1 MQLSYPVT
9 STPSFSHARDCRLL
23 SPLPSPT
30 PSLKPGQTDS
40 QVDASLDLHSTC
52 VSFGYPLAST
62 CIDLRWLWSSSYLD
76 ASIDA
81 SFLPFSHPAQVN
93 TSWSQVICCYKNAL
107 TNDVCE
113 IYVFL
118 RLATLRKS
126 VRKFWFCKLA
136 LTCVDLRV
144 RLARALHMTAVSCH
158 LSSIS
163 AKIVACGTKKQSR
176 LKAATSYWLD
186 INSYTHRLFM
196 VGWFST
202 ILQVRT
208 HTKQRTHTHKHTQ
221 SSHNKNLTVYS
232 GETKSFG
239 SVGHRHQKHPK

>member
-1 MQLSYPVT
+1 M
-9 STPSFSHARDCRLL
+9 
-23 SPLPSPT
+23 
-30 PSLKPGQTDS
+30 
-40 QVDASLDLHSTC
+40 C
-52 VSFGYPLAST
+52 VKFTAF
-62 CIDLRWLWSSSYLD
+62 CDLR
-76 ASIDA
+76 I
-81 SFLPFSHPAQVN
+81 
-93 TSWSQVICCYKNAL
+93 
-107 TNDVCE
+107 
-113 IYVFL
+113 

-126 VRKFWFCKLA
+126 VCKFWFCKLA

-163 AKIVACGTKKQSR
+163 GKRRQSPVVQKKSR
-176 LKAATSYWLD
+176 LKAATSHRLD

-202 ILQVRT
+202 ILQV
-208 HTKQRTHTHKHTQ
+208 RTHTHKHTQ

-239 SVGHRHQKHPK
+239 SVGHRHQKTGACGPAEKLSLALAPHLRTIVKLASRKISTIILHTI